1 MGSSSSSAA
10 DRASPIARLWT
21 DGPGCAQL
29 GLLAGGCLSLRVE
42 RGSVELADFR
52 ALPHLGTSLN
62 EDCELDVALA
72 DDRDATLEAQQLVAL
87 VGRPGPLRVI
97 ELFAGGGYHGRAL
110 AALGHEA
117 HYIESSAAMK
127 RYMVEEVGLPA
138 QRYHLARLPSW
149 PAAAT
154 PPFDLVVLARFSAD
168 YLAPADLDALATRLA
183 TVLRPGGVWTV
194 ELQDRR
200 SVANGHRDLGIRV
213 REATVPG
220 RRAVLEFPDAEVL
233 VEPARGDRPPVLW
246 QSLSLTVTGPTGTE
260 TSRYAHWEYFYDR
273 ADLESVPAIAEHF
286 DVLDVD
292 VSAAFPQSNLVPL
305 RRR

>member
-1 MGSSSSSAA
+1 MGSSSRRGR
-10 DRASPIARLWT
+10 DRASPIARLWM
-21 DGPGCAQL
+21 DRPGCAQL
-29 GLLAGGCLSLRVE
+29 GQLACDSPSLRVE
-42 RGSVELADFR
+42 RGSVDLADFR
-52 ALPHLGTSLN
+52 ALPDLGTSLT

-72 DDRDATLEAQQLVAL
+72 DDRDAAVEAQQLAAL
-87 VGRPGPLRVI
+87 VGRPGPLRVV

-127 RYMVEEVGLPA
+127 RYMVEEVGVPA
-138 QRYHLARLPSW
+138 HRYHLTRLPSW

-154 PPFDLVVLARFSAD
+154 PPFDLVLLSRFSAD
-168 YLAPADLDALATRLA
+168 YLAPAELDALATRLA
-183 TVLRPGGVWTV
+183 TVLRPGGVWAV

-213 REATVPG
+213 REASVPG

-292 VSAAFPQSNLVPL
+292 VSAVFPQSTLVPL